1 MTAASNGQWDEMLG
15 SVQRTGAGTGGVA
28 REWDSDSLPEIC
40 RSQVVRDKTLKRAVK
55 GQLLAGSSHRKLRSG

>member
-40 RSQVVRDKTLKRAVK
+40 RSRVVRDKTLKRAGK
-55 GQLLAGSSHRKLRSG
+55 GQLMAELSPTRHR